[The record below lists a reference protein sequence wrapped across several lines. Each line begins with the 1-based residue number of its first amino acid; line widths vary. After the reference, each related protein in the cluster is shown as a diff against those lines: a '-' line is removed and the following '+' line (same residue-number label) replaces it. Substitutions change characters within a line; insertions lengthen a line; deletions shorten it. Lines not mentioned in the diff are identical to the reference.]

1 MNSVFIRILLVLSP
15 LVLWIFSLGPSD
27 GIATAADK
35 NIGRDIFLQ
44 NCAACHLHGVAQAP
58 RVGNLAEWEPRL
70 ASGRG
75 NLLNSVLRGKGGMP
89 PKGGNASISDAQ
101 AAAALD
107 YVVAQVLALDRDA
120 QVASRSGM

>member
-58 RVGNLAEWEPRL
+58 RVGNFAEWEPRL
-70 ASGRG
+70 AAGRS